1 MMDWL
6 VFGLSVAVLLVS
18 VYVLGFIRG
27 VSQKGPQE
35 PRKRKLPFM
44 AGRFGP

>member
-6 VFGLSVAVLLVS
+6 VFGLSAAVLLVS

-27 VSQKGPQE
+27 VSKKVARE
-35 PRKRKLPFM
+35 PRKRRLPFM